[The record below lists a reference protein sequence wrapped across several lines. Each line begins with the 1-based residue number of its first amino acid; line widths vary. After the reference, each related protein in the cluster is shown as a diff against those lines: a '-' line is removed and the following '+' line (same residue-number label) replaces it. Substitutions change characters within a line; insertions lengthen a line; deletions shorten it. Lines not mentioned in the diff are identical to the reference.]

1 MFLILATMLND
12 SLRAKSVPATGTPG
26 AEALSTHILSTV
38 RSEAPAYAGN
48 LSVDSAINSRIEKH
62 KQLSSRLVLVLDV
75 WCTPLFTSPF
85 LHRRRCERNFNLL

>member
-1 MFLILATMLND
+1 MLNG

-26 AEALSTHILSTV
+26 AESLSSHILSTV

-48 LSVDSAINSRIEKH
+48 LSVDNAINSRIEKH
-62 KQLSSRLVLVLDV
+62 KQLSRRLVLVLDV

-85 LHRRRCERNFNLL
+85 VHTRRCKRDFNLV